1 MNLGLL
7 AAGVGDVG
15 GLLEGSEAGHAAKR
29 LAREARIGQLMV

>member
-29 LAREARIGQLMV
+29 PEKQESAN